1 MRAAHPGPARA
12 DAAEVVAHAATAA
25 HGLGGLGQRG
35 VDAGVAIIDLG
46 DRIAH
51 RLHEAVDQR
60 GGQVGAGGRLDA
72 SGRNEALFQRLQEA
86 RLPVGAARR
95 CLGLGQCRCHAL
107 VHLQRRGF
115 VAFGVLFLQHFG
127 ADGLGRKAGRHGM
140 AGLGANV

>member
-1 MRAAHPGPARA
+1 M
-12 DAAEVVAHAATAA
+12 
-25 HGLGGLGQRG
+25 
-35 VDAGVAIIDLG
+35 
-46 DRIAH
+46 

-72 SGRNEALFQRLQEA
+72 SGRNEALFQRMQEA

-95 CLGLGQCRCHAL
+95 SLGLGQCRCHAL

-115 VAFGVLFLQHFG
+115 VAFGVLFLQHLG
-127 ADGLGRKAGRHGM
+127 ADGLRCKAGRHGM